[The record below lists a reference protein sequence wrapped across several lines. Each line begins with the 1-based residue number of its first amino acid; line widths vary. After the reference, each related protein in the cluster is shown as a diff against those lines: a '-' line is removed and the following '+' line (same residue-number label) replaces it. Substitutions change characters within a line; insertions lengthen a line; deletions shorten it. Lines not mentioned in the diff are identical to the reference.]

1 MEKLKR
7 KHNLEMVTM
16 KHYMDESRLP
26 ECALV
31 QPQFNNSRPEEEIEE
46 AAEEER
52 QVPLNYDTQSW
63 RSAFEPSYR

>member
-1 MEKLKR
+1 
-7 KHNLEMVTM
+7 M

>member
-1 MEKLKR
+1 
-7 KHNLEMVTM
+7 M

-31 QPQFNNSRPEEEIEE
+31 QPQFNNSRPEEEIV